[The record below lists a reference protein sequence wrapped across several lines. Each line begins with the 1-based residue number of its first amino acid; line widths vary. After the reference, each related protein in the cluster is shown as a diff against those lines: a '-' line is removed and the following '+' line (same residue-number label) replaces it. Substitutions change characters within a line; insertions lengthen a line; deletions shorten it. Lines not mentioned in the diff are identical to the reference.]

1 MPFTDSPRR
10 RINRSPDDCCV
21 EKNWCCFVSISET
34 AKWSVHRPRTVQ
46 VDGLMPALKK
56 DELVHKASTKVEL
69 QIAGIAPQLNPMV
82 VVGTMISRKYKRS
95 RRNH

>member
-1 MPFTDSPRR
+1 
-10 RINRSPDDCCV
+10 
-21 EKNWCCFVSISET
+21 
-34 AKWSVHRPRTVQ
+34 
-46 VDGLMPALKK
+46 MPALKK